1 MLRDLGASPFRAVAV
16 AAGAFGLLGVAFAS
30 IVAISWTVLSAAL
43 GPWRLLLVL
52 AVAGIGTAAWGS
64 VVVAKVLRPARPL
77 SRARR
82 AGVASVTLLAAVTGL
97 IAVPSTRDR
106 LESGKCRRVAGD
118 AVSQVRC
125 RDWLE
130 GRREWWTFGLSHR
143 DPAR

>member
-1 MLRDLGASPFRAVAV
+1 M
-16 AAGAFGLLGVAFAS
+16 AAGAFGLLGVAAFAW

-43 GPWRLLLVL
+43 GPWGLLLVL
-52 AVAGIGTAAWGS
+52 AVAGFGTGAWGS

-106 LESGKCRRVAGD
+106 LESDKCRRVVAGD

-130 GRREWWTFGLSHR
+130 SRREWWTFGLSHR
-143 DPAR
+143 DQAR